1 MRNKRK
7 EETVMKKLV
16 ALVLCLMMLLCS
28 ASFAEAIE
36 TTIESRG
43 IQVPATILLPEV
55 KEGEKVPVV
64 VFAHGH
70 GGTRAETGF
79 AAIMNELVKS
89 GVACIAIDFPGC
101 GLSTESFQKNT
112 LTNMKADTVA
122 ALNHMIAN
130 YPVDGEKTGIFG
142 YSMGGRIALEITAEE
157 AWKFDGMAL
166 LAPAASTADLKGFF
180 GGAEVFDP
188 LQDKAVAEGYAVFT
202 TMFGQVQELSREW
215 FEDMAKMPENSPALA
230 AEKYEGKAIVFYG
243 ADDPSV
249 NPAISQGVAD
259 ALDAH
264 VVLVTGDAHSY
275 GFYSDRTD
283 ILNLIATNTATF
295 FAGVFAD

>member
-1 MRNKRK
+1 
-7 EETVMKKLV
+7 MKKIITL
-16 ALVLCLMMLLCS
+16 LLGLMLLFT
-28 ASFAEAIE
+28 AAAMAETIE
-36 TTIESRG
+36 ATVESRG
-43 IQVPATILLPEV
+43 VQVPATIYLPEI
-55 KEGEKVPVV
+55 KEGEKAPVV

-79 AAIMNELVKS
+79 AAIMGKLTEK
-89 GVACIAIDFPGC
+89 GIACIAVDYPGC
-101 GLSTESFQKNT
+101 GNSVESFQLNT

-122 ALNHMIAN
+122 ALNYMIAN
-130 YPVDGEKTGIFG
+130 YPVDAEKTGIFG

-157 AWKFDGMAL
+157 AWQFDGMAL

-230 AEKYEGKAIVFYG
+230 AEKFSGKAIVFYG
-243 ADDPSV
+243 EDDPSV
-249 NPAISQGVAD
+249 NPAVSQGVAD
-259 ALDAH
+259 ALGAE
-264 VVLVTGDAHSY
+264 VTLVTGDQHSY
-275 GFYSDRTD
+275 GFYSDRAD
-283 ILNLIATNTATF
+283 ILGAIADGAAEF
-295 FAGVFAD
+295 FAGVFAE